1 MEWTNKPDYTPVET
15 ILQAG
20 ANSSQSSN
28 EVKFNPIGNYL
39 TYTPFDRDYHINQL
53 NAQSGA
59 TRRSILNTVGGNR
72 GAAIAG
78 LLAADYSAQNSLG
91 NLARQ
96 AEEYNLAQRQ
106 KVAEFNRG
114 TNMFN
119 SGNILKADMA
129 NQAVR
134 NSNREL
140 LYKSNIAAAE
150 LRQKIDAQA
159 SAGKAANLTN
169 LFNSLGNIGREE
181 VMKSWINENPALYYA
196 VSTGGKGT
204 PYTASLANGGYLTI
218 KRKRRKK

>member
-1 MEWTNKPDYTPVET
+1 M
-15 ILQAG
+15 
-20 ANSSQSSN
+20 
-28 EVKFNPIGNYL
+28 
-39 TYTPFDRDYHINQL
+39 
-53 NAQSGA
+53 
-59 TRRSILNTVGGNR
+59 
-72 GAAIAG
+72 AG
-78 LLAADYSAQNSLG
+78 LLAADNNYLNQLG
-91 NLARQ
+91 SLARQ

-106 KVAEFNRG
+106 KGAEFNRG

-119 SGNILKADMA
+119 SENMLKADMA

-159 SAGKAANLTN
+159 SAGRSANLTN

-181 VMKSWINENPALYYA
+181 VMKSWINENPALYYS

-204 PYTASLANGGYLTI
+204 PYTASLAANGGYLTI